1 MATRFWVVVTSRD
14 HVLDGEKAGI
24 VQVNHGKNVPLKR
37 MAAGDKVLYYASK
50 MVIGQKDLCQ
60 RFVALATLPDDE
72 IFQHEMTSTFK
83 PYRRKALYEKINE
96 AEIRPLIDG
105 LEFIKVKEKW
115 GYIFRT
121 GFFEINKHD
130 FDFITSQMHN

>member
-14 HVLDGEKAGI
+14 HALDGEKAGI
-24 VQVNHGKNVPLKR
+24 VQVNHGKNAPLKR
-37 MAAGDKVLYYASK
+37 MAAGHKVLYYASK
-50 MVIGQKDLCQ
+50 MGIGQKELCQ
-60 RFVALATLPDDE
+60 RFVALATLTDDD

-83 PYRRKALYEKINE
+83 PYRRKATYEQVKE
-96 AEIRPLIDG
+96 AEIRPLIDD

-121 GFFEINKHD
+121 GFFEINQHD
-130 FDFITSQMHN
+130 FDLIISHMHK